1 MIIDKPF
8 KTYYQQLRILRSR
21 NLLIPNGSRAVK
33 ILKRENYYNII
44 NGYKDIFL
52 DSNYSTDFYKPGT
65 SFDDIYALYCFDRD
79 LRSILLKYI
88 LRMETSLK
96 TKIAYRFSERYPSYK

>member
-52 DSNYSTDFYKPGT
+52 DSNYSTDFYNPVLHLMT
-65 SFDDIYALYCFDRD
+65 SMHCIALT
-79 LRSILLKYI
+79 
-88 LRMETSLK
+88 ETFAL
-96 TKIAYRFSERYPSYK
+96 FF